1 MSAQDWKARLL
12 DEMPT
17 DLANEV
23 DLFEAQI
30 ELRKQ
35 GKIDERVFAETR
47 LRRGAYGQRYD
58 NGHRHDG
65 EVDREI
71 EYPTDLTKGP
81 DTEWDAPGMLRI
93 KIPFGGCTPEQL
105 EVMADLAEEY
115 SDEIL
120 HVTTRQDVQL
130 HFIHIEDT
138 PTIMRRLAAV
148 NITTREACGNSVRNV
163 TACHLAGVCRTETFD
178 VTPYADALM
187 RFLLGHPDTGDF
199 GRKFKPAFSGCA
211 GEACGL
217 VRMHDFGA
225 IAKVKDGKRGFEVF
239 VGGGLGTSPYQAHV
253 LHEFCP
259 EEELLPTVQAVARV
273 FGRLGEKANR
283 NRARIKFLIAK
294 LGIDE
299 FKRLVAEEREILPH
313 DDRWTAYL
321 SDIDKFAEEPKDRTE
336 IGETPAP
343 VDGLDEFARNNVHP
357 QRQEEYRVVEI
368 ALPLGDMTSWQ
379 ARRLADICRTYVGDS
394 MRFTVE
400 QNVVLRWVHQDDVP
414 AVHAEL
420 DAIGLSAPGAGTILD
435 VAACPG
441 TDTCKLGISASRG
454 LAGELRE
461 RLAATAYELDEAI
474 RGLRI
479 KVSGC
484 FNSCGQHHVA
494 DIGFFGNSRKIGGH
508 AVPHF
513 QVVLGG
519 KWTDNAGAYGLAIG
533 SVPSRRVPDVVDR
546 IITSYIT
553 DREGQESFQDFCA
566 RIGKKA
572 LAEMLI
578 AEFKAVPAYEEDASY
593 YSDWGDPR
601 EFSMGDYGVG
611 ECAGEVISRTDMD
624 LSAAEST
631 VFDATVALEDG
642 DLVRADERAYVG
654 MLSAARGITA
664 LEVPNPPPAD
674 AEMVEVFKE
683 RFIDTE
689 LFFDRFMGAKFARPF
704 FIRHENGPVKEPQEV
719 RELVEDAQLF
729 IDAAHQCQIRIA
741 EARRQAA
748 ALAEAEA
755 KVSA

>member
-1 MSAQDWKARLL
+1 MSAQDWKDRLAGAI
-12 DEMPT
+12 PP
-17 DLANEV
+17 DLAEEI
-23 DLFEAQI
+23 DIFEAQI

-58 NGHRHDG
+58 NGRRHDG
-65 EVDREI
+65 EIDRAI
-71 EYPTDLTKGP
+71 EFPTDLTKGP
-81 DTEWDAPGMLRI
+81 DTEWDAPGMMRI
-93 KIPFGGCTPEQL
+93 KIPFGGVTPRQL
-105 EVMADLAEEY
+105 EVMADLADEY

-130 HFIHIEDT
+130 HFVHIEDT

-148 NITTREACGNSVRNV
+148 GITTREACGNAVRNV

-225 IAKVKDGKRGFEVF
+225 VATVKDGRRGFQIF
-239 VGGGLGTSPYQAHV
+239 VGGGLGTSPYQAEV
-253 LHEFCP
+253 LTDFCP
-259 EEELLPTVQAVARV
+259 QEELLPTVQAVARV

-299 FKRLVAEEREILPH
+299 FRRLVAEERHELPH
-313 DDRWTAYL
+313 DPRWTAYL
-321 SDIDKFAEEPKDRTE
+321 DDLGRFAEVPRADLREAQ
-336 IGETPAP
+336 PAP
-343 VDGLDEFARNNVHP
+343 ASGEDLEHFLDTNVSE
-357 QRQEEYRVVEI
+357 QRQAGYRVVEV

-379 ARRLADICRTYVGDS
+379 ARRLADVCRRFIGDA

-400 QNVVLRWVHQDDVP
+400 QNVVLRWVREADVP
-414 AVHAEL
+414 AVYRAL
-420 DAIGLSAPGAGTILD
+420 ADIGLAAPGAGTILD
-435 VAACPG
+435 VTSCPG
-441 TDTCKLGISASRG
+441 TDTCKLGISSSRG
-454 LAGELRE
+454 LAAELRE
-461 RLAATAYELDEAI
+461 RLAATAYELDQAV
-474 RGLRI
+474 RGLKI

-494 DIGFFGNSRKIGGH
+494 DIGFFGNSRKVNGH

-519 KWTDNAGAYGLAIG
+519 RWQDNAGAYGLAIG
-533 SVPSRRVPDVVDR
+533 SVPSRRIPDVVDR
-546 IITSYIT
+546 ITSRFIT
-553 DREGQESFQDFCA
+553 DRHGDESFQDFCA
-566 RIGKKA
+566 RIGKKE
-572 LAEMLI
+572 LATMLI
-578 AEFKAVPAYEEDASY
+578 AEYRTVPAYDEDRSY

-624 LSAAEST
+624 LSAAESI
-631 VFDATVALEDG
+631 VFEATVALDDG
-642 DLVRADERAYVG
+642 DLVRADERAFAG
-654 MLSAARGITA
+654 MLIAARGVVA
-664 LEVPNPPPAD
+664 LRVPLPPTDDGAIVD
-674 AEMVEVFKE
+674 AFREH
-683 RFIDTE
+683 FIDTE

-704 FIRHENGPVKEPQEV
+704 FVRHEEGPVRSHQEV

-729 IDAAHQCQIRIA
+729 IDAAHQCQIRL
-741 EARRQAA
+741 AA
-748 ALAEAEA
+748 ARSEGVPA
-755 KVSA
+755 